1 MLGLAA
7 DELTLVSGNLLRT
20 CGLFEGKLT
29 AADNGFGLGWQ
40 NLGGIEPLQRYNYNF
55 GNPLFLGRQTDGYR
69 DNVSSSLTENIT
81 LGKDRKLKQ
90 SYF

>member
-40 NLGGIEPLQRYNYNF
+40 NLGGIEPLQKYNYDF
-55 GNPLFLGRQTDGYR
+55 GNPLFLSRQTDGYTPGGR
-69 DNVSSSLTENIT
+69 EREDM
-81 LGKDRKLKQ
+81 
-90 SYF
+90 

>member
-40 NLGGIEPLQRYNYNF
+40 NLGGIEPLQRYNYDF
-55 GNPLFLGRQTDGYR
+55 GNPLFLGRQTDGYK
-69 DNVSSSLTENIT
+69 STTSFST
-81 LGKDRKLKQ
+81 
-90 SYF
+90 F